1 MSLREIWSGRRGKRT
16 GAASPTS
23 RSGTGRAGSG
33 PVVQMTGICMDFPGG
48 RALDE
53 VSLTLHAGEVH
64 ALMGGNGAG
73 KSTLIKVLTGVH
85 AAADGQIVVE
95 GRSRTFSGP
104 ADAESAGV
112 TAAYQET
119 FLCTNLSIGENV
131 MLGHEIRGLLGIDW
145 VRTRQRAGSVLAEL
159 GIDDLDPRLP
169 LSGLS
174 PASQQLV
181 SIARAM
187 VSAPRVLVLD
197 EPTSSLEAGETARL
211 FQVLDRLRS
220 QGVAI
225 VFVSHF
231 LEQVY
236 TISDR
241 MTVLRDGRVVGE
253 FLTRQVERAEL
264 ISTMMGSSLQ
274 ALQEIG
280 SQRRDHRVEP
290 SDQPWY
296 RAIAVAQQGALEEVD
311 LEIYGGEVVGLAGL
325 RGSGRSTLGRLLS
338 GASRSDSGTV
348 EIGGQA
354 IRLHSPAHGLA
365 HRLAF
370 AGERRRHAGL
380 IEELTVRQ
388 NVLLALQAM
397 RGWRTPVARGE
408 VDALLGHLLERLD
421 LDAGAADATVGEL
434 SGGNQQ
440 KVLLARWL
448 AIRPRLLVLDEPTR
462 SMDVAAKVHVQA
474 QVAALAREGV
484 SVVFISSELD
494 EVVRLSDRIVVLKD
508 REVIGEI
515 SNGPG
520 LSVDTIVEM
529 IAADRDEF

>member
-85 AAADGQIVVE
+85 AAADGQIVVD

-253 FLTRQVERAEL
+253 LLKIGRA
-264 ISTMMGSSLQ
+264 
-274 ALQEIG
+274 
-280 SQRRDHRVEP
+280 
-290 SDQPWY
+290 
-296 RAIAVAQQGALEEVD
+296 
-311 LEIYGGEVVGLAGL
+311 
-325 RGSGRSTLGRLLS
+325 
-338 GASRSDSGTV
+338 
-348 EIGGQA
+348 
-354 IRLHSPAHGLA
+354 
-365 HRLAF
+365 
-370 AGERRRHAGL
+370 
-380 IEELTVRQ
+380 
-388 NVLLALQAM
+388 
-397 RGWRTPVARGE
+397 
-408 VDALLGHLLERLD
+408 
-421 LDAGAADATVGEL
+421 
-434 SGGNQQ
+434 
-440 KVLLARWL
+440 
-448 AIRPRLLVLDEPTR
+448 
-462 SMDVAAKVHVQA
+462 HV
-474 QVAALAREGV
+474 
-484 SVVFISSELD
+484 
-494 EVVRLSDRIVVLKD
+494 
-508 REVIGEI
+508 
-515 SNGPG
+515 
-520 LSVDTIVEM
+520 
-529 IAADRDEF
+529 